1 QYFKTDMQNYI
12 IDLQLDEIPDPL
24 VLAQELDL
32 MVGVVEHGL
41 FNQMVQRVIV
51 AGQDGIKELNA
62 E

>member
-1 QYFKTDMQNYI
+1 MQNYI
-12 IDLQLDEIPDPL
+12 IDLQLEEIPDPL
-24 VLAQELDL
+24 ALAQELDL

-51 AGQDGIKELNA
+51 AGQAGIKELNA